1 MTPGA
6 GCPSRRG
13 APGGLFGVVRGWIA
27 GVGCGRAAALPGLA
41 LAGSLVAGPG
51 FAQAPPATIVP
62 QGSPIPHIAPVT
74 PPKVGPGPVEPKTG
88 AQPLP
93 NGNVVVTVRSVAVD
107 GATAYKPGSFAA
119 SVAGLVGQVKVAQ
132 IEAARA
138 KILDRYRRDGYL
150 LTTVSATL
158 DQGRGTLRFV
168 VTEGRIA
175 EVKLSGDIGPAGVQ
189 VLRFLN
195 HLKNLRPVSSRA
207 LERWL
212 LLAQDVPGVALR
224 AVLQPS
230 TEEPGALTLVATV
243 SRAAYSGL
251 VTADNRGASFTGPE
265 QGLALLSL
273 NSFTE
278 YGEKTEISLFHAF
291 PNSQTFGQVAN
302 EVFLGGSGLKLR
314 IYGGVGTADPTGALR
329 AVGYHGLTETL
340 GLGLSYP
347 LLRARQQTLSL
358 GAYFDLLES
367 NIHSGSPSALTS
379 RDNLRVIRLGAD
391 YALQDL
397 WLGGDRS
404 AVNSF
409 SIRASQGLG
418 ILGASKNGD
427 PFAGRPGEKT
437 DFSKVN
443 FEATR
448 TQTLLT
454 FGERNSIALQGT
466 LAGQYSPDVLPA
478 AEKFFLGGARW
489 NRGYYAGQVTG
500 DSALSA
506 AIELQYN
513 TGFATQVWGRALDI
527 AAQFYVFYDWGETWE
542 SQAQDA
548 NHRLYSA
555 GGGVR
560 LSVTKATEFDIE
572 GVTRMTRQPQGAA
585 ANVTPLRSTALFW
598 RVLTRF

>member
-1 MTPGA
+1 MLA
-6 GCPSRRG
+6 ARVL
-13 APGGLFGVVRGWIA
+13 AVLGL
-27 GVGCGRAAALPGLA
+27 LA
-41 LAGSLVAGPG
+41 MATPG
-51 FAQAPPATIVP
+51 FAQPAPASAVP
-62 QGSPIPHIAPVT
+62 QGSPIPRIAPV
-74 PPKVGPGPVEPKTG
+74 PSPRVGPPAAVPKTG

-93 NGNVVVTVRSVAVD
+93 NGNVVVTVRSVAVE
-107 GATAYKPGSFAA
+107 GSTAYRPGRFAPDIK
-119 SVAGLVGQVKVAQ
+119 GLSGPVKVAQ
-132 IEAARA
+132 IEAARE
-138 KILDRYRRDGYL
+138 KILERYRHDGYL

-158 DQGRGTLRFV
+158 DQGRGVLRFV
-168 VTEGRIA
+168 VTEGRIG

-195 HLKNLRPVSSRA
+195 HLKGLRPVSTRA

-230 TEEPGALTLVATV
+230 TEEPGSLTLVASV
-243 SRAAYSGL
+243 SRSAVSGL
-251 VTADNRGASFTGPE
+251 ATADNRGAPFTGPV
-265 QGLALLSL
+265 QALTLLSL

-291 PNSQTFGQVAN
+291 PNSQTFGQIAN
-302 EVFLGGSGLKLR
+302 EVYLGSSGLKLR
-314 IYGGVGTADPTGALR
+314 VYGGVGTADPTGSLQI
-329 AVGYHGLTETL
+329 VGYHGLTETL
-340 GLGLSYP
+340 GLGLTYP
-347 LLRARQQTLSL
+347 WLRSRQQSL
-358 GAYFDLLES
+358 TVGGYFDVLES
-367 NIHSGSPSALTS
+367 NIHSGTPSLLTS
-379 RDNLRVIRLGAD
+379 RDNLRAIRLGAD

-404 AVNSF
+404 AVNTVSL
-409 SIRASQGLG
+409 RLSQGLD

-427 PFAGRPGEKT
+427 PFAGRLGERT
-437 DFSKVN
+437 DFTKVS

-448 TQTLLT
+448 TQTLLSW
-454 FGERNSIALQGT
+454 GERNSIALAGT

-500 DSALSA
+500 DSALAA

-513 TGFATQVWGRALDI
+513 TGFVTEMFGRALDI
-527 AAQFYVFYDWGETWE
+527 GAQFYVFYDWGETWE
-542 SQAQDA
+542 SQKQDA

-585 ANVTPLRSTALFW
+585 ANVAPLHATAVFW